1 MNTNRTYLSNDRNPL
16 QTALIVVG
24 VLAFIIIMILTVGS
38 NVFGYWFINIDTT
51 EIGIPTKFGAVMK
64 ETLADGTEKMLVFG
78 PGQYTDI
85 FNLGADVTEINV
97 SGIQFSVTDSQVALA
112 GPEQKNI
119 QQTIGVTVSGTVFR
133 PGVLPRGTDDPETAD
148 DERIPAMNEKLWA
161 DNRLLYINDE
171 VLQSKIADLSKQ
183 AMKVCVGPR
192 TLAEATVG
200 SDRNDLA
207 FCIDQQLTSLAKG
220 FALDIQSVTVPDVIL
235 PPEVEE
241 SIVNISKANQDAQL
255 AVAGATLAY
264 AQGQRQQAETVN
276 QIQVTAASQLA
287 QIEAKSTQ
295 AAAQEQAIQSQ
306 INVNNAQATLDGAQ
320 LIYQKAQAALKLEIA
335 QLNAQSE
342 NAQIERLAAIYQLN
356 PQYAAV
362 IVQTAFAE
370 GLKSVS
376 KVFYIPADT
385 KSLNIVGGIG
395 SQTLVDQN
403 GNMVPIVPNPA
414 VVTPVPTPAS

>member
-1 MNTNRTYLSNDRNPL
+1 MNRESQRDPL
-16 QTALIVVG
+16 KTAGIIVG
-24 VLAFIIIMILTVGS
+24 VLVIALILIFTVGA
-38 NVFGYWFINIDTT
+38 NVFGYWFVNIDTT

-64 ETLADGTEKMLVFG
+64 DADNKMIVFG

-85 FNLGADVTEINV
+85 FNLGADVQEINV
-97 SGIQFSVTDSQVALA
+97 SGIQFAVTDPQVALA

-119 QQTIGVTVSGTVFR
+119 QQTIGVTVAGTVFR
-133 PGVLPRGTDDPETAD
+133 PGVTPRGIDDPNTPE
-148 DERIPAMNEKLWA
+148 DERIPAMSELLWR
-161 DNRLLYINDE
+161 DNRTLYTNDE
-171 VLQSKIADLSKQ
+171 VLQAKIGELAKQ

-192 TLAEATVG
+192 TLAAATVG

-287 QIEAKSTQ
+287 QIEARSTQ

-306 INVNNAQATLDGAQ
+306 INVNNAQATLDGSQ
-320 LIYQKAQAALKLEIA
+320 LLYQKAQAQIKLEIA

-342 NAQIERLAAIYQLN
+342 NAQITVLAQLYQSN

-362 IVQTAFAE
+362 IIQTAFAE

-376 KVFYIPADT
+376 KVFYIPTDT
-385 KSLNIVGGIG
+385 KSLSIIGGVGA
-395 SQTLVDQN
+395 QTLVDQN
-403 GNMVPIVPNPA
+403 GNMIPIIPNPE
-414 VVTPVPTPAS
+414 VVTPVPGS